1 MNMELCRRLGLEKDN
16 YSVSIP
22 LGATIN
28 MAGAAVTITVMAMA
42 AAASLGITVDP
53 VMAFILSVLAAISAC
68 GASGVAGGSLL
79 LIPLACSL
87 FGIGNDVAMQM
98 VAIGFIIG
106 VIQDS
111 METAINSPSDVIFT
125 ATAEY
130 RAMAKKG
137 LTFKMGRDASGPE
150 PQNAIG
156 ATNFDEPSQKAEQEA
171 LQDENQ

>member
-1 MNMELCRRLGLEKDN
+1 ML
-16 YSVSIP
+16 
-22 LGATIN
+22 
-28 MAGAAVTITVMAMA
+28 
-42 AAASLGITVDP
+42 
-53 VMAFILSVLAAISAC
+53 
-68 GASGVAGGSLL
+68 SLL
-79 LIPLACSL
+79 ETHSWDGAVRGMNEFPPADRPPMLIPFYGFRA
-87 FGIGNDVAMQM
+87 M

-111 METAINSPSDVIFT
+111 METAINSSSDVIFT

-137 LTFKMGRDASGPE
+137 FSFKMGRDASGPE

>member
-1 MNMELCRRLGLEKDN
+1 M
-16 YSVSIP
+16 
-22 LGATIN
+22 
-28 MAGAAVTITVMAMA
+28 
-42 AAASLGITVDP
+42 
-53 VMAFILSVLAAISAC
+53 
-68 GASGVAGGSLL
+68 
-79 LIPLACSL
+79 
-87 FGIGNDVAMQM
+87 
-98 VAIGFIIG
+98 
-106 VIQDS
+106 
-111 METAINSPSDVIFT
+111 IFT